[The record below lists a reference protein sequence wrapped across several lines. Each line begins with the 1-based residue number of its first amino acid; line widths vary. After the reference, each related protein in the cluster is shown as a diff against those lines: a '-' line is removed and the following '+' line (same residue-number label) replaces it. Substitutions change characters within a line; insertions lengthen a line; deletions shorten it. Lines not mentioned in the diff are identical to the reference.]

1 MRYYSD
7 HLNKLFNSPEELEA
21 AEFEAKKKAEEEEAK
36 KKALVESRKA
46 DADKVEELR
55 KAAVKANK
63 DYREALADFC
73 KKHGA
78 YHRTYSGK
86 EVEEELDPFNLFDL
100 FKLI

>member
-7 HLNKLFNSPEELEA
+7 HLNKLFNSVEELEA
-21 AEFEAKKKAEEEEAK
+21 AELEAKKKAEEEEAR
-36 KKALVESRKA
+36 KKALAEGRKA

-55 KAAVKANK
+55 KAAVKANQ
-63 DYREALADFC
+63 DYRQALADFC
-73 KKHGA
+73 QKHGA

-86 EVEEELDPFNLFDL
+86 EVEELDPFNLFDL